1 MSHVAPGCCSGYH
14 WRNVFHRKTNLFSK
28 VYFLCAEAMM
38 MVPTRKAR
46 CVPDPTLGVG
56 DLMKALR
63 ADLAHSQ
70 NWDLWQKLSHPNG
83 QNAFFSWKTAPN
95 PTWMAQC
102 ADLMCRFASLAPN
115 GLLLSSKLK
124 VAILKLHYEKKINFS
139 KYHEEVFA
147 DKCDYRIRCLLHQF
161 RSVKQKKEEYYR
173 CMRKASEA
181 EQQAIDQ
188 VLEIMHLAE
197 EDDNPADLAGLFAGT
212 EPPAPPPSGVL
223 VADPREKKAGSS
235 AGGIFARIEEKKD
248 SDESVMEQKLQMVA
262 VERPSPAPV
271 GVLAFSTAASSS
283 SARQST
289 NRKAGKMRIFPES
302 EEGLDMSPVQEK
314 KKKKQGADLNPKK
327 KKQKK
332 EAAPVPEEAL
342 LSEDD
347 LETIDQALVS
357 AAGCK
362 PKKR

>member
-28 VYFLCAEAMM
+28 AYFLCAEAMM

-70 NWDLWQKLSHPNG
+70 DWDLWQKLSHPNG

-102 ADLMCRFASLAPN
+102 ADLMYRFASLAPN

-181 EQQAIDQ
+181 EQ
-188 VLEIMHLAE
+188 
-197 EDDNPADLAGLFAGT
+197 
-212 EPPAPPPSGVL
+212 
-223 VADPREKKAGSS
+223 
-235 AGGIFARIEEKKD
+235 
-248 SDESVMEQKLQMVA
+248 SD
-262 VERPSPAPV
+262 
-271 GVLAFSTAASSS
+271 
-283 SARQST
+283 
-289 NRKAGKMRIFPES
+289 
-302 EEGLDMSPVQEK
+302 
-314 KKKKQGADLNPKK
+314 
-327 KKQKK
+327 
-332 EAAPVPEEAL
+332 
-342 LSEDD
+342 
-347 LETIDQALVS
+347 
-357 AAGCK
+357 
-362 PKKR
+362 